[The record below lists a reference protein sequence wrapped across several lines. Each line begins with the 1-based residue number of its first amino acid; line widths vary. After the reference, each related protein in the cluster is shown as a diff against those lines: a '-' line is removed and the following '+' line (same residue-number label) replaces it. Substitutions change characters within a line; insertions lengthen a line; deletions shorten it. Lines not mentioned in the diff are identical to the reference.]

1 MFSNAYFDTLNLDA
15 TVFQIVFNSVFKMEG
30 NTLTEDDVS
39 LGTMSLGLN
48 ITVGTRIKRYFFKSY
63 ISG

>member
-39 LGTMSLGLN
+39 LGTMSLGLMFN
-48 ITVGTRIKRYFFKSY
+48 R
-63 ISG
+63 